1 MGEVVDFAERQK
13 GRRKKKASS
22 IPPILRKFRI
32 HAIRLLASIIK
43 SGTYSVAY
51 IVKKI
56 TGKLIKFFTMLTI
69 FVFIVEYFAGDIVYK
84 TIYNASLLLM
94 MLAIINILA
103 GVYLNKLLR
112 TKQ

>member
-1 MGEVVDFAERQK
+1 MGEIIDFAERQK
-13 GRRKKKASS
+13 GGRKKKASS
-22 IPPILRKFRI
+22 TSPILRKIRV

-43 SGTYSVAY
+43 SGSYSVAY

-56 TGKLIKFFTMLTI
+56 TGKLIKFFTIVTI